1 MMTHSSN
8 TDGLLSEPV
17 KFVQKAVVL
26 HPENERFLALQRPLQ
41 DPKYPAAWDLPGGK
55 VEYGE
60 DNDDALRREIF
71 EETGLAVEKVS
82 HVLVRTWLNT
92 ERGIYYIFVGQSCR
106 ALSTNIR
113 LSDEHIAYE
122 WVTPEQF
129 VTRTDAMF
137 MRNLVRRVYGLIE
150 D

>member
-1 MMTHSSN
+1 MTQPSN

-26 HPENERFLALQRPLQ
+26 HPQNERFLALQRPLQ

-60 DNDDALRREIF
+60 DNEEALRREIF
-71 EETGLAVEKVS
+71 EETGLAVSGVTD
-82 HVLVRTWLNT
+82 VLVRTWLNT

-113 LSDEHIAYE
+113 LSEEHAAYE
-122 WVTPEQF
+122 WVTPQQF
-129 VTRTDAMF
+129 VVRTDATF
-137 MRNLVRRVYGLIE
+137 MRNLVRQVYGL
-150 D
+150 DRD